1 MVTTIFKEDNGK
13 EIGKIDIGVMIYFPS
28 HFQALRKLYCGSLN
42 QQSEQLFKSSQW
54 ADNTGGKSKSMFYKS
69 YSDKYVMKVINS
81 GEMNK
86 FNEFALSYFEYM
98 CRSFN

>member
-1 MVTTIFKEDNGK
+1 MFNIFLDYL
-13 EIGKIDIGVMIYFPS
+13 IRQLPS
-28 HFQALRKLYCGSLN
+28 ITL
-42 QQSEQLFKSSQW
+42 
-54 ADNTGGKSKSMFYKS
+54 MFYKS

-98 CRSFN
+98 CRSFNQKCPTSIGKILGAFKISIK